1 MTIQPPGAM
10 PPGGP
15 SASRSPRLTTSTV
28 ERSALRPG
36 TRGRASHLLT
46 VVNAALIAAVRIP
59 VLPNG
64 DANAERTFIFCG
76 FASE

>member
-1 MTIQPPGAM
+1 
-10 PPGGP
+10 
-15 SASRSPRLTTSTV
+15 
-28 ERSALRPG
+28 
-36 TRGRASHLLT
+36 LT